1 MQDGARIEL
10 VTYAAI
16 WISAVIYT
24 IYSFV
29 ITSNKYFSYYIDSY
43 SDFTEGWT
51 FLSRKKDVADLEW
64 ETIKFS
70 LERSYLW
77 IILLLFI
84 SEILRKF
91 KFVRVIFFLI
101 HSRKSERPNLSVTDS
116 STVADT
122 YFYCIYFNRTGAIS
136 IISDTVPTLN
146 FFNCI
151 NLSQ

>member
-101 HSRKSERPNLSVTDS
+101 HS
-116 STVADT
+116 
-122 YFYCIYFNRTGAIS
+122 
-136 IISDTVPTLN
+136 
-146 FFNCI
+146 
-151 NLSQ
+151 